1 MNNAFIDETITLQP
15 TREGALTGY
24 TFAVKDVFDVKG
36 HTNAAGNPTWLATH
50 EVAITTAPAIE
61 TLLAAGATLQGMTH
75 TDELMYSLNGENIH
89 YGTPINP
96 LRPNSIPGGSSSG
109 SAVAVASKAV
119 DFALGTDTGG
129 SVRIPSSY
137 CGLYGIRPT
146 HGVVNING
154 VIPLASQFDTV
165 GWMARDASLLL
176 TIGDALL
183 TQPVRDIQTIY
194 VPEAACALAEPQ
206 TAAKLKQSLQAI
218 DIEMK
223 PLKLDDLYDWSQTFR
238 LLQGE
243 EIWQTHGKW
252 VAEANP
258 VFGPDIADR
267 FKWASTIQRDEA
279 WQQAKLKKQQVHD
292 TLQQLLGDHA
302 AIAIPTTAGPA
313 PEKGRDLALVEETRT
328 RTMQLSCIAGLSGL
342 PQVTMP
348 VGDVGLSFIGGAGQ
362 DMSLLQFVRGVS
374 QKHVKL

>member
-1 MNNAFIDETITLQP
+1 MHNAFIDETVTLQP

-24 TFAVKDVFDVKG
+24 TFAVKDVFEVKG

-50 EVAITTAPAIE
+50 DAATTTAPIIE
-61 TLLAAGATLQGMTH
+61 QLLAKGATLQGMTH
-75 TDELMYSLNGENIH
+75 TDELMYSLNGENVH
-89 YGTPINP
+89 YGTPVNP

-109 SAVAVASKAV
+109 SAVAVAAKTV

-146 HGVVNING
+146 HGVVNIDG

-176 TIGDALL
+176 TIAEALL

-194 VPEAACALAEPQ
+194 VPEAAWALAEPQ
-206 TAAKLKQSLQAI
+206 TANTLKQTLQSINI
-218 DIEMK
+218 DMK
-223 PLKLDDLYDWSQTFR
+223 PLKLEDLYDWSQTFR
-238 LLQGE
+238 LLQGA
-243 EIWQTHGKW
+243 EIWQTHGAW
-252 VAEANP
+252 VNEAKP
-258 VFGPDIADR
+258 VFGKGIAER
-267 FKWASTIQRDEA
+267 FEWASTILRDEA
-279 WQQAKLKKQQVHD
+279 WQHAALKKQQVHD
-292 TLQQLLGDHA
+292 TLQQLLGTHA
-302 AIAIPTTAGPA
+302 AIAIPTTASPA
-313 PEKGRDLALVEETRT
+313 PEKGRDLAHVEETRT

-362 DMSLLQFVRGVS
+362 DLSLLQFVRDVS
-374 QKHVKL
+374 LKHVRL